1 MDNTDF
7 FARYKIFEQRI
18 HAKYP
23 EIKLI
28 GSAGP
33 DVTSNH
39 YTDAWE
45 FYRKEKKNNPNFVYA
60 IDEHYYMPPQWFL
73 EHNDFYDNYPRD
85 IKVFAGEYA
94 AHDPEINIA
103 HVSKNN
109 WKAGISEAAFLTGIE
124 RNADV
129 VALSSYAPLFARVNY
144 TQWAPDLIWMDE
156 NTSWG
161 TPSYYVQKL
170 FSKFR
175 AESTLD
181 LGDQIEK
188 LRAQGIY
195 CSAGE
200 TEDKTTIVKL
210 VNTTENEVSIDLE
223 NEEGKALTP
232 VKETVMCA
240 ALTDYNCAKNPMC
253 VAPKETVE
261 CSGKIKMAP
270 QSFIIVEIK

>member
-23 EIKLI
+23 EIRLI

-73 EHNDFYDNYPRD
+73 DHNDFYDNYPRD

-94 AHDPEINIA
+94 AHDPEINVA

-109 WKAGISEAAFLTGIE
+109 W
-124 RNADV
+124 
-129 VALSSYAPLFARVNY
+129 
-144 TQWAPDLIWMDE
+144 
-156 NTSWG
+156 SW
-161 TPSYYVQKL
+161 Y
-170 FSKFR
+170 
-175 AESTLD
+175 
-181 LGDQIEK
+181 
-188 LRAQGIY
+188 
-195 CSAGE
+195 
-200 TEDKTTIVKL
+200 
-210 VNTTENEVSIDLE
+210 
-223 NEEGKALTP
+223 
-232 VKETVMCA
+232 
-240 ALTDYNCAKNPMC
+240 
-253 VAPKETVE
+253 
-261 CSGKIKMAP
+261 
-270 QSFIIVEIK
+270 